1 MVLAE
6 ENKKLVSIVVPVY
19 NVEMYLPACLD
30 SLIGQTYGTIE
41 ILLVDDG
48 STDESGKICDA
59 YAAKD
64 SRIRVCHK
72 KNQGVSSA
80 RNTGIEMTGGEYLIF
95 VDPDDCVHRQMV
107 ELYVNCMRKTG
118 TLLCD
123 ITINKDE
130 LNSNHNREDEC
141 KQEEVLYE
149 DFMQLFYRD
158 YINSP
163 VNKFYK
169 SEIIKK
175 NHIRFPENMSLGED
189 LLFNLAYL
197 RCADR
202 VCRIIHVP
210 LYYYRNDRIG
220 SLSNSYRKDL
230 FELQLNMFGSL
241 KEFLEETNVW
251 NEKNAEIYYRMYWD
265 RLYLTAGMCR
275 AYEKEHPEERH
286 LPELLKDPVWKEVWE
301 ECRKR
306 GQITWKRR
314 IKAASLNL
322 WKVLK

>member
-30 SLIGQTYGTIE
+30 SLIGQTYRTIE

-72 KNQGVSSA
+72 KNQGVSAA
-80 RNTGIEMTGGEYLIF
+80 RNTGIEMAEGEYLIF
-95 VDPDDCVHRQMV
+95 VDSDDCVHRQMV

-130 LNSNHNREDEC
+130 LSSNHNREDEC

-189 LLFNLAYL
+189 LLFNLDYF
-197 RCADR
+197 RHADR
-202 VCRIIHVP
+202 VCRIIHIP

-241 KEFLEETNVW
+241 RAFLLEMNIW

-265 RLYLTAGMCR
+265 RLYLTTRMCR
-275 AYEKEHPEERH
+275 AYEKEHSEERR

-301 ECRKR
+301 ECKKR

-314 IKAASLNL
+314 IKAVSLNL

>member
-6 ENKKLVSIVVPVY
+6 DNKKLVSIVVPVY

-64 SRIRVCHK
+64 NRIRVCHK

-80 RNTGIEMTGGEYLIF
+80 RNTGIEMAGGEYLIF

-107 ELYVNCMRKTG
+107 ELYVSCIGKTG

-123 ITINKDE
+123 ITVRMDE
-130 LNSNHNREDEC
+130 LKSCYDRADEG
-141 KQEEVLYE
+141 KMEEVPYE
-149 DFMQLFYRD
+149 NFMQLFYRD
-158 YINSP
+158 YINP
-163 VNKFYK
+163 PFNKFYK
-169 SEIIKK
+169 TELIKE
-175 NHIRFPENMSLGED
+175 NNIRFPENMSLGED
-189 LLFNLAYL
+189 LLFNLDYF
-197 RCADR
+197 RHADR
-202 VCRIIHVP
+202 VCRIIHIP

-265 RLYLTAGMCR
+265 RLYLTARMCR
-275 AYEKEHPEERH
+275 AYEKEHPEERR

-322 WKVLK
+322 WRVLK